1 MWRIKRRRTKPKTE
15 GNKVIYPKLNA
26 TAKPNRYQ
34 SRNTYLDVKCNKKL
48 GAGCTNVGCQCKD
61 LPPYPPPNITSFSDI
76 TGVADYKTR
85 VNTIA
90 PASFHDFTTWYG
102 PVTNLGTTYQG
113 VYGNSAPPSGN
124 ANFSLPL
131 PTLYNHISITYNNP
145 HPGSGSDAVYIF
157 IGGVG
162 SGALPTENP
171 LASQAV
177 NEIKNGTTGASKTY
191 SQRYQAGDYL
201 KIQEKASVITTAL
214 VIELTYVPNI
224 YCCKTAPYR
233 NPILGYRE
241 HLVDACQR
249 ASGIFVSGSS
259 SLFGPPVIPSNNTLM
274 YSTDGINWVGLG
286 NTVFGSRVDSVKWNG
301 KIWVAVGG
309 HKDTNSVAYSYDG
322 FNWVGVGDPF
332 SLSTNNGFGIDVAS
346 NGSDWIAIS
355 NNNIIASTNGIDWN
369 PTNLPASFSPFGIA
383 YGQDKWLLFGED
395 LNPSPKKNIWY
406 STDNGNSWSSVS
418 MDGLLS
424 IYADRGFYNGSLWVA
439 VGTGTN
445 KIIYSADG
453 VNWNAGN
460 NVGITTV
467 AQDVFYNGFIWIA
480 GGEGGQPLV
489 WSDDGINWNPANNQP
504 LSIVNGVTWNSSIN
518 LWVATNGSSVSQYD
532 FAYSEDGK
540 TWTGVPKDTNLMN
553 TGTGN
558 YLGSGNTDL
567 SGYGYTK
574 DVSGNVYKDNYAKT
588 CATHPEACYNQ
599 VIKTKQN
606 KNGCVDESYNYS
618 TNQYLNRRCLKFQ
631 QQEFNFLSQVPV
643 DNSGCGTKFAVC
655 PNCQLS
661 TETAATSII
670 VAPTNNSANS
680 LIYTRDG
687 NAWIGLGN
695 DIFSATPV
703 HFVKNNGNIWVAG
716 GTTANGGTTLA
727 YSINGINWTGTQ
739 TPSASTLTITIYDA
753 AYSNNLWMAIA
764 DYGNSEPSGRYKI
777 LSSSNGIDWVIKF
790 NIPITSF
797 QPSSIEYG
805 NGTWIIFGKK
815 TIQPDPSNVYVSVD
829 EGNSWSFKS
838 TPLNLCSKGFYG
850 DNLWV
855 AVGATSPVGGSAIIT
870 SNDNG
875 STWTQI
881 TSFYGN
887 FKGVGSDI
895 FYNGNLWV
903 VVGSQ
908 GPGNVSMAYSNDG
921 LVWNAI
927 TNPIHNMYSVAW
939 KPGGP
944 WVASSDTTGV
954 SPYYYSD
961 DGITW
966 TASSTNIVS
975 APQQDSYLGGGISTP
990 FIPANKCICNKNGFC
1005 TGINKLPCE
1014 TKNTKCYAIYKRSN
1028 PKFKKQGAVSGGSRI
1043 NRLKYQTR
1051 MKAQG
1056 RTVNGRKNVINGRR
1070 PATLYRTSKPL
1081 TLRDNTC
1088 INPPPP
1094 PSDLSYETLSGS
1106 IIVTWRA
1113 GDISKL
1119 CRIAPL
1125 TGFTIQ
1131 RTGSPFGHTEP
1142 VFGNTYTYSNLPIG
1156 SYDIRVRADSY
1167 YGSSDWA
1174 YLNNILVGNVP
1185 SAPVILDNTVIREN
1199 EQITFSFI
1207 PPAII
1212 PGFPIQSYQ
1221 YSITSP
1227 ITFLSSPI
1235 APPANNTIVVAPNP
1249 PVIDNCVPYTIKMHA
1264 INSLGVGDESN
1275 SIVVA
1280 SIPGEITFTIQQLI
1294 GSPLPEFVNLSD
1306 GKYLLFDIGSN
1317 TNTTWNFNIID
1328 ISNSCPGEPANLKID
1343 YLVVGGGGSGGS
1355 YGGGNGP
1362 GRSTTGGGGGGE
1374 VRTGSFDIS
1383 GNSSFEIEVGRGDDP
1398 TAALAAGAANLNW
1411 SDNYNLR
1418 FSSLNSPYDASGST
1432 LTVTDIA
1439 TSTLITNQNAFAGQH
1454 GANTTG
1460 RKNDNPIQALLE
1472 ATDGGAYG
1480 AGSQSNAGS
1489 VLNPDPNGTSYS
1501 YATETGNI
1509 AFNAPANGFIIN
1521 MRGSA
1526 GGGSNANDGGDS
1538 GGTDCSGNAVSTNNF
1553 MCSGG
1558 NGANGVVSSITGTT
1572 QYYGAAGGGAA
1583 IAITNVLSG
1592 ITFGAGGLGGG
1603 GDGAYKDQNAGGP
1616 VFVKGDNGTGYGAG
1630 GGGSIFTDV
1639 NQSGGNG
1646 YRGVVI
1652 LKFYSVSA

>member
-1 MWRIKRRRTKPKTE
+1 MWRIKRRRTKPIENKAKT
-15 GNKVIYPKLNA
+15 GVIYPKLNA

-48 GAGCTNVGCQCKD
+48 GAGCTNVGCQCQD

-76 TGVADYKTR
+76 TNVSLTGVADYKTR

-102 PVTNLGTTYQG
+102 PDTNLGTTYQG

-233 NPILGYRE
+233 NPILGYRK

-249 ASGIFVSGSS
+249 ASASGIFVSGSS
-259 SLFGPPVIPSNNTLM
+259 SLFGPPAIPSNNTLM

-460 NVGITTV
+460 NVGITGV

-480 GGEGGQPLV
+480 GGESGQPLV

-553 TGTGN
+553 TGSGDR
-558 YLGSGNTDL
+558 LGSGNINLT
-567 SGYGYTK
+567 GFGYTK

-599 VIKTKQN
+599 VIRTKQN
-606 KNGCVDESYNYS
+606 KNGCVDESYNYT
-618 TNQYLNRRCLKFQ
+618 TNQYLNRRCLKFK
-631 QQEFNFLSQVPV
+631 QQEFNFQSQVPV
-643 DNSGCGTKFAVC
+643 DASGSCTKFKSC
-655 PNCQLS
+655 NNCQYK
-661 TETAATSII
+661 
-670 VAPTNNSANS
+670 TNGDCDCSA
-680 LIYTRDG
+680 
-687 NAWIGLGN
+687 
-695 DIFSATPV
+695 
-703 HFVKNNGNIWVAG
+703 
-716 GTTANGGTTLA
+716 
-727 YSINGINWTGTQ
+727 
-739 TPSASTLTITIYDA
+739 
-753 AYSNNLWMAIA
+753 
-764 DYGNSEPSGRYKI
+764 
-777 LSSSNGIDWVIKF
+777 
-790 NIPITSF
+790 
-797 QPSSIEYG
+797 
-805 NGTWIIFGKK
+805 
-815 TIQPDPSNVYVSVD
+815 
-829 EGNSWSFKS
+829 
-838 TPLNLCSKGFYG
+838 
-850 DNLWV
+850 
-855 AVGATSPVGGSAIIT
+855 
-870 SNDNG
+870 
-875 STWTQI
+875 
-881 TSFYGN
+881 
-887 FKGVGSDI
+887 
-895 FYNGNLWV
+895 
-903 VVGSQ
+903 
-908 GPGNVSMAYSNDG
+908 
-921 LVWNAI
+921 
-927 TNPIHNMYSVAW
+927 
-939 KPGGP
+939 
-944 WVASSDTTGV
+944 
-954 SPYYYSD
+954 
-961 DGITW
+961 
-966 TASSTNIVS
+966 
-975 APQQDSYLGGGISTP
+975 
-990 FIPANKCICNKNGFC
+990 NGFC
-1005 TGINKLPCE
+1005 IGINKLPCE
-1014 TKNTKCYAIYKRSN
+1014 VKNTKCYAIYKRSN

-1088 INPPPP
+1088 VNPPPP

-1156 SYDIRVRADSY
+1156 SYDIRVRSDSY

-1174 YLNNILVGNVP
+1174 YLYNIIVSTIP
-1185 SAPVILDNTVIREN
+1185 SQVLNLTGTAGDEQVSLSWTAPIDT
-1199 EQITFSFI
+1199 
-1207 PPAII
+1207 
-1212 PGFPIQSYQ
+1212 GG
-1221 YSITSP
+1221 SP
-1227 ITFLSSPI
+1227 ITEYKYNIDGAPFILTGSTATILDVSGLTNGTSYTFKVLAVNSFGDGAESSPI
-1235 APPANNTIVVAPNP
+1235 SLTTFDVPDAPTGLNGTAGLQQVTLSWTAP
-1249 PVIDNCVPYTIKMHA
+1249 IDT
-1264 INSLGVGDESN
+1264 
-1275 SIVVA
+1275 
-1280 SIPGEITFTIQQLI
+1280 
-1294 GSPLPEFVNLSD
+1294 
-1306 GKYLLFDIGSN
+1306 
-1317 TNTTWNFNIID
+1317 
-1328 ISNSCPGEPANLKID
+1328 
-1343 YLVVGGGGSGGS
+1343 GGSQI
-1355 YGGGNGP
+1355 
-1362 GRSTTGGGGGGE
+1362 TGYK
-1374 VRTGSFDIS
+1374 
-1383 GNSSFEIEVGRGDDP
+1383 
-1398 TAALAAGAANLNW
+1398 
-1411 SDNYNLR
+1411 YN
-1418 FSSLNSPYDASGST
+1418 
-1432 LTVTDIA
+1432 I
-1439 TSTLITNQNAFAGQH
+1439 
-1454 GANTTG
+1454 
-1460 RKNDNPIQALLE
+1460 
-1472 ATDGGAYG
+1472 DGGAYISTG
-1480 AGSQSNAGS
+1480 AATTSHTISG
-1489 VLNPDPNGTSYS
+1489 LTNGTSYTFKVL
-1501 YATETGNI
+1501 AV
-1509 AFNAPANGFIIN
+1509 
-1521 MRGSA
+1521 
-1526 GGGSNANDGGDS
+1526 
-1538 GGTDCSGNAVSTNNF
+1538 NAV
-1553 MCSGG
+1553 
-1558 NGANGVVSSITGTT
+1558 
-1572 QYYGAAGGGAA
+1572 
-1583 IAITNVLSG
+1583 
-1592 ITFGAGGLGGG
+1592 
-1603 GDGAYKDQNAGGP
+1603 GDGAESSPLSIEPGYSKLRINGLTTVSNNFFYQSGNDNATPSNTQSDSYVYCYIWIDPSNTTAAEGRANSGSVRIGQWAVGWNAGKPTVIANYIGNFTQYGDTGNYLSCNWQIADTNPSGDYIEIYLVNGSKFKGNEVVHVWNDDNTNNNPEYGYNGRGTDAPLPGP
-1616 VFVKGDNGTGYGAG
+1616 SG
-1630 GGGSIFTDV
+1630 IFTPW
-1639 NQSGGNG
+1639 SGFLTF
-1646 YRGVVI
+1646 I
-1652 LKFYSVSA
+1652 L

>member
-48 GAGCTNVGCQCKD
+48 GAGCTNVGCQCQD

-76 TGVADYKTR
+76 TNVSLTGVADYKTR

-102 PVTNLGTTYQG
+102 PDTNLGTTYQG

-233 NPILGYRE
+233 NPILGYRK

-249 ASGIFVSGSS
+249 GIGIFVSGSS

-460 NVGITTV
+460 NVGITGV

-567 SGYGYTK
+567 SGCGYTK

-599 VIKTKQN
+599 VIRTKQN

-631 QQEFNFLSQVPV
+631 QQEFNFQSQ
-643 DNSGCGTKFAVC
+643 
-655 PNCQLS
+655 
-661 TETAATSII
+661 
-670 VAPTNNSANS
+670 
-680 LIYTRDG
+680 
-687 NAWIGLGN
+687 
-695 DIFSATPV
+695 
-703 HFVKNNGNIWVAG
+703 
-716 GTTANGGTTLA
+716 
-727 YSINGINWTGTQ
+727 
-739 TPSASTLTITIYDA
+739 
-753 AYSNNLWMAIA
+753 
-764 DYGNSEPSGRYKI
+764 
-777 LSSSNGIDWVIKF
+777 
-790 NIPITSF
+790 
-797 QPSSIEYG
+797 
-805 NGTWIIFGKK
+805 
-815 TIQPDPSNVYVSVD
+815 VSVD
-829 EGNSWSFKS
+829 ASGSCTKFKS
-838 TPLNLCSKGFYG
+838 CNNCQYKTNGDCDCS
-850 DNLWV
+850 
-855 AVGATSPVGGSAIIT
+855 A
-870 SNDNG
+870 
-875 STWTQI
+875 
-881 TSFYGN
+881 
-887 FKGVGSDI
+887 
-895 FYNGNLWV
+895 
-903 VVGSQ
+903 
-908 GPGNVSMAYSNDG
+908 
-921 LVWNAI
+921 
-927 TNPIHNMYSVAW
+927 
-939 KPGGP
+939 
-944 WVASSDTTGV
+944 
-954 SPYYYSD
+954 
-961 DGITW
+961 
-966 TASSTNIVS
+966 
-975 APQQDSYLGGGISTP
+975 
-990 FIPANKCICNKNGFC
+990 NGFC
-1005 TGINKLPCE
+1005 IGINKLPCE

-1056 RTVNGRKNVINGRR
+1056 RTVNGRNNVINGRR

-1088 INPPPP
+1088 VNPPPP

-1174 YLNNILVGNVP
+1174 YLYNIIVSTIP
-1185 SAPVILDNTVIREN
+1185 SQVLNLTGTAGLQQVTLSWTAPIDT
-1199 EQITFSFI
+1199 
-1207 PPAII
+1207 
-1212 PGFPIQSYQ
+1212 GG
-1221 YSITSP
+1221 SP
-1227 ITFLSSPI
+1227 ITG
-1235 APPANNTIVVAPNP
+1235 
-1249 PVIDNCVPYTIKMHA
+1249 Y
-1264 INSLGVGDESN
+1264 
-1275 SIVVA
+1275 
-1280 SIPGEITFTIQQLI
+1280 
-1294 GSPLPEFVNLSD
+1294 
-1306 GKYLLFDIGSN
+1306 KY
-1317 TNTTWNFNIID
+1317 NI
-1328 ISNSCPGEPANLKID
+1328 
-1343 YLVVGGGGSGGS
+1343 
-1355 YGGGNGP
+1355 
-1362 GRSTTGGGGGGE
+1362 
-1374 VRTGSFDIS
+1374 
-1383 GNSSFEIEVGRGDDP
+1383 
-1398 TAALAAGAANLNW
+1398 
-1411 SDNYNLR
+1411 
-1418 FSSLNSPYDASGST
+1418 
-1432 LTVTDIA
+1432 
-1439 TSTLITNQNAFAGQH
+1439 
-1454 GANTTG
+1454 
-1460 RKNDNPIQALLE
+1460 
-1472 ATDGGAYG
+1472 DGGAYISTG
-1480 AGSQSNAGS
+1480 AATTSRTISG
-1489 VLNPDPNGTSYS
+1489 LTNGTSYTFKVL
-1501 YATETGNI
+1501 AV
-1509 AFNAPANGFIIN
+1509 
-1521 MRGSA
+1521 
-1526 GGGSNANDGGDS
+1526 
-1538 GGTDCSGNAVSTNNF
+1538 NAV
-1553 MCSGG
+1553 
-1558 NGANGVVSSITGTT
+1558 
-1572 QYYGAAGGGAA
+1572 
-1583 IAITNVLSG
+1583 
-1592 ITFGAGGLGGG
+1592 
-1603 GDGAYKDQNAGGP
+1603 GDGAESSPLSIEPGYSKLRINGLTTVSNNFFYQTGNDNATPSNTQSDSYVYCYIWIDPSNTTAAEGRANSGTVRIGQWAVGWNAGKPTVIANYIGN
-1616 VFVKGDNGTGYGAG
+1616 FTQYGGTGNYPNVNWEITDTNPSSDYIEIQLK
-1630 GGGSIFTDV
+1630 GGSKFKGNEVVHVWNDFDTNNNPEYGYNGRGTDAPLPGPSGIFTPW
-1639 NQSGGNG
+1639 SGFLTF
-1646 YRGVVI
+1646 I
-1652 LKFYSVSA
+1652 L